1 MLGYFA
7 PNIAP
12 SFADEEKR
20 QQKPQV
26 SKGAIRQLDV
36 RLASAKHGVECYG
49 FEQRRY
55 RRSPKLRVKRR
66 GKFNAEQTR
75 AQQQGLGGAS
85 AAPSSLSGAIKA
97 FNISARN
104 CLEQSGDVREPFQAG
119 PRVLAPVHTQIN
131 E

>member
-49 FEQRRY
+49 FEQRRH
-55 RRSPKLRVKRR
+55 RCSPNLRVKRR
-66 GKFNAEQTR
+66 GKCNAEETL

-104 CLEQSGDVREPFQAG
+104 CRKQSGDIREPFHTG
-119 PRVLAPVHTQIN
+119 PGVSAPMHTQID